1 MFFTF
6 KIASAIY
13 HPYPIKMDDVLKTPQ
28 EEPAVQD
35 QTRKLT
41 ELKPATPL
49 GNIALALSG
58 GGFRAACFGLGVMNY
73 LQRTPYGD
81 NNLPLLNRV
90 SFITS
95 TSGGSILNAC
105 YTSRMI
111 DGVAFPEFY
120 EEMKSFMEGDK
131 VIGEVFRLLNDPTK
145 WKEVG
150 AKTEG
155 DKKVEVRKNPNLIN
169 GFAKAY
175 DSLFF
180 HGKTFD
186 TYYKNTSNNK
196 TTVCFNST
204 EFNNGQY
211 FRFYNSGDASK
222 VFMIGNYYLNF
233 NNADVAKRLKLSD
246 MVAASSCFPSGFEP
260 IIYPNDFIHEG
271 LNDVD
276 QMLDAITYKNN
287 NPLNQSAIYKKQFSL
302 MDGGVVDNQG
312 LESMMAEDDF
322 RESQQK
328 NRFDLMMVCDVGS
341 YFLAP
346 LETPLVKTTGWTTK
360 WSINSVFKLMFW
372 AIPLSILC
380 ILSIATGVW
389 RSLGLLLLIPSV
401 TFATIHIVITSW
413 FNKKKSAD
421 AGSWSNTI
429 FSKIDFF
436 LALKLNV
443 IIQMMKARLG
453 SVVLLASDVFMKQ
466 IRKLY
471 YGDFYR
477 VPFYKD
483 RTLSCFIYE
492 FAAAHKQIR
501 DDNLK
506 KKDAAWYKPVQS
518 ELIPSK
524 AIEDIATEATLM
536 GTTLWFDPNEEKD
549 KKRDK
554 IIATGQFTI
563 CYNLIKHIY
572 RMEIIKPEVKNDPK
586 VQDLKQ
592 RLLADWTKFKKD
604 PMWAV

>member
-1 MFFTF
+1 
-6 KIASAIY
+6 
-13 HPYPIKMDDVLKTPQ
+13 MDDVLKTPQ
-28 EEPAVQD
+28 VEPAMQD
-35 QTRKLT
+35 QVRKLT
-41 ELKPATPL
+41 ELKPSTPL

-73 LQRTPYGD
+73 LQRTAYGV
-81 NNLPLLNRV
+81 NNLSLLDRV

-111 DGVAFPEFY
+111 EGVSFRQFY
-120 EEMKSFMEGDK
+120 EEMRNFMQGDK
-131 VIGEVFRLLNDPTK
+131 LIGEVFKLLNESDK
-145 WKEVG
+145 WNEVG
-150 AKTEG
+150 TKLDGE
-155 DKKVEVRKNPNLIN
+155 KKLEVRKNPNLIN

-180 HGKTFD
+180 RGNTFD
-186 TYYKNTSNNK
+186 LYYKNPSDKKVTI
-196 TTVCFNST
+196 CFNST

-233 NNADVAKRLKLSD
+233 NNADVARRLKLSD

-322 RESQQK
+322 RDSQNK

-341 YFLAP
+341 YFLSP
-346 LETPLVKTTGWTTK
+346 LETPLVNTKGWTSK
-360 WSINSVFKLMFW
+360 WSIKSIFRLMFW
-372 AIPLSILC
+372 AIPVAILC
-380 ILSIATGVW
+380 ILSIITGIW
-389 RSLGLLLLIPSV
+389 RPVGLLLLIPSV
-401 TFATIHIVITSW
+401 AIAAIHILIVSW
-413 FNKKKSAD
+413 FNKKKSGN

-436 LALKLNV
+436 LTLKLNV
-443 IIQMMKARLG
+443 IIQMLKARLA

-477 VPFYKD
+477 APFYKD

-492 FAAAHKQIR
+492 FAAAHKQTR
-501 DDNLK
+501 EQNLN
-506 KKDAAWYKPVQS
+506 KKDVAWYKQVQA
-518 ELIPSK
+518 ELSPSK
-524 AIEDIATEATLM
+524 AIEDVATEATAM
-536 GTTLWFDPNEEKD
+536 GTTLWFDANEEKD
-549 KKRDK
+549 KKREK

-572 RMEIIKPEVKNDPK
+572 RMEIIKPEVKNDTT

-592 RLLADWTKFKKD
+592 RLLADWAKFKTD